1 MVTRDLY
8 SNLGV
13 EVAIESETLSA
24 DKNGETID
32 TQDYSSLMF
41 AVNVGES
48 GDTLS
53 SSVHIQLEVEE
64 SDDDSTWTDVDDDDL
79 TNVVD
84 GTNDGTFAKIVLNGD
99 QDVYLVGYK
108 GSKRYVRIVANLTG
122 SHTNGTPIGAVAL
135 LGHAHLL
142 PVN

>member
-8 SNLGV
+8 SNLRV
-13 EVAIESETLSA
+13 EVALESETLTSSK
-24 DKNGETID
+24 DGETID
-32 TQDYSSLMF
+32 TQGYGSLMF

-53 SSVHIQLEVEE
+53 SSVHVQLEVEE
-64 SDDDSTWTDVDDDDL
+64 SDNGSDWNDVDDSDL

-84 GTNDGTFAKIVLNGD
+84 GANDGTFAKIVLNDD
-99 QDVYLVGYK
+99 QERYLVGYK
-108 GSKRYVRIVANLTG
+108 GAKRYARVVSNLTG
-122 SHTNGTPIGAVAL
+122 SHNNGIPIGALAL
-135 LGHAHLL
+135 LGHAEHS

>member
-13 EVAIESETLSA
+13 EVAIESETLDA

-32 TQDYSSLMF
+32 TQGYSSLMF

-53 SSVHIQLEVEE
+53 GSVHVQLEVEE
-64 SDDDSTWTDVDDDDL
+64 SDDDSSWTDVDDADL

-99 QDVYLVGYK
+99 QAAYLVGYK
-108 GSKRYVRIVANLTG
+108 GSKRYVRVVANFTG
-122 SHTNGTPIGAVAL
+122 THTNGIPIGAVAL
-135 LGHAHLL
+135 LGHAELL